1 MQLLSGQS
9 SGSSPQLLAMASLD
23 ARQQAWRI
31 NLIERDI
38 GLPVRAVLI
47 VILTYYLFLSNWM
60 SDVRGMQDVPLMDEA
75 RHFAQTV
82 VQAAFLVYVAVN
94 VAVAFV
100 LMGKQ
105 KPPLVLIQWAVFSM
119 ALIDGL
125 FLAGMV
131 TVTGGIKSALY
142 WLFLVLVLR
151 NSLSFTAT
159 LPQLLLNCLMCLFY
173 VGAVTLDV
181 TITDMDLKDMRQA
194 HIALPETESPL
205 EAKRL
210 GLQILLMVCVGAWS
224 YGMQVLLDR
233 QRRSLDEQREL
244 LLRREQLQASG
255 RLAAEIAHQLKNPL
269 TIINNAAFTLQRTL
283 KEGKTITQQ
292 IKIIREEVEKSDRL
306 ITELMGYAQLVEGRV
321 EKLNVAE
328 ELDRAIL
335 QVFPPAVKYEIQVHR
350 DYAPALPDLLAQRN
364 HLSEIFVNI
373 MQNAREAMNGRGN
386 LWVSAAHGDGVSVVI
401 TIGDD
406 GPGIAPEYLDK
417 VFDAYFS
424 TREKGSGLGL
434 AIVKHNAQLYGGK
447 VAVESELGKG
457 TRFVL
462 EFPARTLMKLR
473 K

>member
-1 MQLLSGQS
+1 MQLRREQS
-9 SGSSPQLLAMASLD
+9 SGSPPTLLTMASLD
-23 ARQQAWRI
+23 PRQQEWRI

-47 VILTYYLFLSNWM
+47 VILSYYLFLSNWM
-60 SDVRGMQDVPLMDEA
+60 SEVPVMRDVLLLEEA
-75 RHFAQTV
+75 RHFAQNV
-82 VQAAFLVYVAVN
+82 VQAAFLVYLAVN

-100 LMGKQ
+100 LLGRQ
-105 KPPLVLIQWAVFSM
+105 KLPAVLIQWAVFSM

-131 TVTGGIKSALY
+131 TVTGGIKSTLY
-142 WLFLVLVLR
+142 WLYLVLVLR

-159 LPQLLLNCLMCLFY
+159 APQLLLNSLMCLFY
-173 VGAVTLDV
+173 VAAVMLDV
-181 TITDMDLKDMRQA
+181 TITEMDQEMRLA
-194 HIALPETESPL
+194 NTDTPEAESGL
-205 EAKRL
+205 DAKRL
-210 GLQILLMVCVGAWS
+210 GLHVLLLVCVGAWC

-233 QRRSLDEQREL
+233 QRRSLEEQREL
-244 LLRREQLQASG
+244 ALRREQLQASG

-269 TIINNAAFTLQRTL
+269 SIINNAAFTLQRTL

-292 IKIIREEVEKSDRL
+292 IKIIREEVERSDRL
-306 ITELMGYAQLVEGRV
+306 ITQLMGYAQLVEGRV

-328 ELDRAIL
+328 ELERAIL

-406 GPGIAPEYLDK
+406 GPGIGPEYLDK
-417 VFDAYFS
+417 VFEPYFS

-447 VAVESELGKG
+447 VSVESELGKG

-462 EFPARTLMKLR
+462 EFPARTLMELR

>member
-1 MQLLSGQS
+1 MPLLGDQS
-9 SGSSPQLLAMASLD
+9 SVPPPQLLTMASLD
-23 ARQQAWRI
+23 PRQQAWRL

-60 SDVRGMQDVPLMDEA
+60 SEVRVMREVILLEEA

-94 VAVAFV
+94 VAVAF
-100 LMGKQ
+100 LLLGQ
-105 KPPLVLIQWAVFSM
+105 QRLPSLLIQWAVFSM

-142 WLFLVLVLR
+142 WLYLVLVLR

-159 LPQLLLNCLMCLFY
+159 LPQLLLNSLTCLFY
-173 VGAVTLDV
+173 VAAVMLDV
-181 TITDMDLKDMRQA
+181 TITETDLREMRLA
-194 HIALPETESPL
+194 NMPMPEAESALD
-205 EAKRL
+205 AKRL
-210 GLQILLMVCVGAWS
+210 GLQVVLLVCVAAWS

-244 LLRREQLQASG
+244 ALRREQLQASG

-292 IKIIREEVEKSDRL
+292 IKIIREEVERSDRL

-364 HLSEIFVNI
+364 HLSEMFVNI

-434 AIVKHNAQLYGGK
+434 AIVKHNAELYGGK
-447 VAVESELGKG
+447 VSVESELGKG